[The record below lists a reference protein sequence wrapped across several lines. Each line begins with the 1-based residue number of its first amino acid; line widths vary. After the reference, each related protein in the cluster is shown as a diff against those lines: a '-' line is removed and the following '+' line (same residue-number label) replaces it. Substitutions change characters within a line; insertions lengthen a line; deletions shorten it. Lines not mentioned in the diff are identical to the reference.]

1 MTGAG
6 HGVEG
11 AAIGDAEIVIVG
23 GGAIG
28 CAIAFRLA
36 EAGKTDVLLVEKN
49 AALASATT
57 AQAAGL
63 VGQVRSSEDRVRLA
77 MDSVA
82 TFRRL
87 QQHAGAT
94 PNWREVG
101 SLRIA
106 LTDARADEFR
116 SLLATARRAGL
127 EVELLDRTAAEA
139 RWPGRL
145 GTEVKAVLWCP
156 SDGYLQP
163 YDLAMAYREHARAAG
178 VRFATDV
185 RVTGIVLARRR
196 RRRGRDHAA
205 AACAAP
211 RRSSPQAPMAGTSRG
226 SPGSNCRSCRC
237 GTNTSI
243 TVPIAGLRPD
253 LPTFRVPD
261 ATLYG
266 RPDVHAL
273 LLGGWEP
280 EAMSCD
286 PRGYELDGEPPSI
299 EPDWP
304 VLANFSELL
313 APLYPPVADAGVRHV
328 FRGWPTFTPDGRF
341 VVGAEPARAGP
352 RHGGRLQRARRVR
365 LGRHRP
371 PRGRGAARAEALGL
385 CAQPRPRPLH
395 RDELELGRRAPQGAR
410 ASTSAT
416 TTSDIETWA

>member
-1 MTGAG
+1 MTRQ
-6 HGVEG
+6 
-11 AAIGDAEIVIVG
+11 AARVADLKDAEIVIVG

-49 AALASATT
+49 TALAAATT

-87 QQHAGAT
+87 QRHVGAT

-106 LTDARADEFR
+106 LSDARADEFEN
-116 SLLATARRAGL
+116 LLATARRAGL
-127 EVELLDRTAAEA
+127 DVELLDQAAAEA
-139 RWPGRL
+139 RWPGRI
-145 GTEVKAVLWCP
+145 TADVKAVLWCP

-178 VRFATDV
+178 ARFATDV
-185 RVTGIVLARRR
+185 RVTGIALVGGAIAAVETTHGRVRCATAIIATGAHGWHVARLAGLELPIVPVR
-196 RRRGRDHAA
+196 HEYV
-205 AACAAP
+205 
-211 RRSSPQAPMAGTSRG
+211 
-226 SPGSNCRSCRC
+226 
-237 GTNTSI
+237 I
-243 TVPIAGLRPD
+243 TVPIEGLRPD

-266 RPDVHAL
+266 RPDVNAL

-280 EAMSCD
+280 QALSCD
-286 PRGYELDGEPPSI
+286 PRGYELGGEPPAI

-313 APLYPPVADAGVRHV
+313 APLYPPVAEAGIRHV

-341 VVGAEPARAGP
+341 IVGKSRRVPGLVMAAGCNAHGVSGSAGIGTHVVEALLEPKPSAYVQSLGP
-352 RHGGRLQRARRVR
+352 DRFTETSWTWDNARRK
-365 LGRHRP
+365 
-371 PRGRGAARAEALGL
+371 
-385 CAQPRPRPLH
+385 AQAIYERYYH
-395 RDELELGRRAPQGAR
+395 IGH
-410 ASTSAT
+410 
-416 TTSDIETWA
+416 

>member
-1 MTGAG
+1 MADLS
-6 HGVEG
+6 
-11 AAIGDAEIVIVG
+11 DAEIVIVG

-28 CAIAFRLA
+28 CAIAYRLA

-87 QQHAGAT
+87 QQYTGAT

-106 LTDARADEFR
+106 LTDARAEEFR

-127 EVELLDRTAAEA
+127 EVELFDRAAAEA
-139 RWPGRL
+139 RWPGRI
-145 GTEVKAVLWCP
+145 TAEVKAVLWCP

-163 YDLAMAYREHARAAG
+163 YDLAKAYREHARAAG

-185 RVTGIVLARRR
+185 RVTGIVLAGGAVAALETTH
-196 RRRGRDHAA
+196 GRVRCATAIIAA
-205 AACAAP
+205 GAHGWHVA
-211 RRSSPQAPMAGTSRG
+211 RLAGLELPVVPVRHEYF
-226 SPGSNCRSCRC
+226 
-237 GTNTSI
+237 I
-243 TVPIAGLRPD
+243 TVPIEGLWPD

-266 RPDVHAL
+266 RPDVNAL

-280 EAMSCD
+280 EAVSCD
-286 PRGYELDGEPPSI
+286 PRDYALDGEPPAI

-313 APLYPPVADAGVRHV
+313 APLYPPVASAGIRHV

-341 VVGAEPARAGP
+341 IVGASRRVPGLVMAAGCNAHGVSGSAGIGRHVVEALLEPKPSAYVRSLGP
-352 RHGGRLQRARRVR
+352 DRFIEASWSWDDARRQ
-365 LGRHRP
+365 
-371 PRGRGAARAEALGL
+371 
-385 CAQPRPRPLH
+385 AQAIYERYYH
-395 RDELELGRRAPQGAR
+395 IGH
-410 ASTSAT
+410 
-416 TTSDIETWA
+416 

>member
-1 MTGAG
+1 MAKSVQGQPG
-6 HGVEG
+6 E
-11 AAIGDAEIVIVG
+11 ISDAEIVIVG

-36 EAGKTDVLLVEKN
+36 EAGKSDVLLLEKN
-49 AALASATT
+49 QALASATT

-87 QQHAGAT
+87 QRRTGAV

-106 LTDARADEFR
+106 LTDARVEEFR
-116 SLLATARRAGL
+116 GLLSTARRAGL
-127 EVELLDRTAAEA
+127 EVELLDQAAA
-139 RWPGRL
+139 AVRWPGRL
-145 GTEVKAVLWCP
+145 GVDVKAVLWCP

-185 RVTGIVLARRR
+185 RVTGIAVSGSAVAGVETTHGRVRCATAIIATGAHGWHVARLAGLELPIVPVR
-196 RRRGRDHAA
+196 HEYL
-205 AACAAP
+205 
-211 RRSSPQAPMAGTSRG
+211 
-226 SPGSNCRSCRC
+226 
-237 GTNTSI
+237 I

-266 RPDVHAL
+266 RPDVGAL

-280 EAMSCD
+280 QARSCD
-286 PRGYELDGEPPSI
+286 PRDYGLADEPPAI

-304 VLANFSELL
+304 VLANFAGLL
-313 APLYPPVADAGVRHV
+313 APLYPPIADAGIRHV

-341 VVGAEPARAGP
+341 IVGASRRVPGLVMAAGCNAHGVSGSAGIGSHVVEALLEPKPSAYVQSLGP
-352 RHGGRLQRARRVR
+352 DRFTETRWSWDDARRS
-365 LGRHRP
+365 
-371 PRGRGAARAEALGL
+371 
-385 CAQPRPRPLH
+385 AQAIYERYYH
-395 RDELELGRRAPQGAR
+395 IGH
-410 ASTSAT
+410 
-416 TTSDIETWA
+416 